1 MFPVTPTLTRKQRK
15 NFTVEGGAM
24 PYNKQQILET
34 VDFFRSKNIKKI
46 DIAVVLGS
54 GLSSI
59 VDIFPDKEIIPYH
72 QVPNMS
78 SSGVAGHSSNFVYVE
93 HHGKNVLLMQG
104 RRHMYEG
111 YDAFTTAF
119 PIAVAGELNAR
130 TAILTNA
137 AGSINPDIHVGDI
150 MLISDH
156 IKMQNDS
163 PLIGVEGNQRFLDMQ
178 NAYDVSLLPH
188 LSKAFG
194 VKSGIYGSVLG
205 PQYETPAEVQMFR
218 KLGMD
223 AVGMSTVMETIL
235 ARYYRMRVLGFSMIT
250 NQAAGLGEEPINH
263 EEVLQQG
270 KSAGSRLASIVSH
283 LLICDT
289 ANL

>member
-1 MFPVTPTLTRKQRK
+1 MRKQLK
-15 NFTVEGGAM
+15 SFIVKGGYM
-24 PYNKQQILET
+24 PYNKQQIFET

-72 QVPNMS
+72 QVPNMNS
-78 SSGVAGHSSNFVYVE
+78 SSVAGHSSNFVYVE

-111 YDAFTTAF
+111 HDAFTTAF

-156 IKMQNDS
+156 IKTQNDS

-188 LSKAFG
+188 LSEAFG

-218 KLGMD
+218 KLGID

-235 ARYYRMRVLGFSMIT
+235 ARYYKMRVLGFSMIT
-250 NQAAGLGEEPINH
+250 NQAAGLGAVPINH

-270 KSAGSRLASIVSH
+270 KSAGGRLASIVGH
-283 LLICDT
+283 LLICNT